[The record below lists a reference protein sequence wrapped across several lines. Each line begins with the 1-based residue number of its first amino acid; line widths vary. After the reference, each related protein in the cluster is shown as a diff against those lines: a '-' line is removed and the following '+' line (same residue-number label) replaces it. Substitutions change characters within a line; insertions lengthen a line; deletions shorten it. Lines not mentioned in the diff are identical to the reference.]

1 MDNKKQILSR
11 IKQIIEATDPDA
23 TVILFG
29 SHARGDSKE
38 GSDIDLLVLINAE
51 TISYED
57 ERRIKYPLYDLEFE
71 TGCIISPLVISRGD
85 WEQRHSITPFYENVK
100 QEGVLL

>member
-29 SHARGDSKE
+29 SQARGDNKE

-71 TGCIISPLVISRGD
+71 TGFVISPLVISRGD